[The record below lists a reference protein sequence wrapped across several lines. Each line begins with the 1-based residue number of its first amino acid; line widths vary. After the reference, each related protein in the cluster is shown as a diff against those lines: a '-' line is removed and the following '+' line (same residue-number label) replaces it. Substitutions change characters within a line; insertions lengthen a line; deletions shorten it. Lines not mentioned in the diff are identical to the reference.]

1 MRQNVFDTPQQE
13 AVSSEDNV
21 FAQFLQTKGLYD
33 HIEITE
39 KNISELCDLIG
50 GKVKLNL
57 YCKICE
63 ETRVFS
69 MQATTFLFPVDD
81 DKKEIRSL
89 AKELMWNQRFQT
101 MKDTP
106 RPGENQEVREW
117 YWSNWQTQD
126 ATRVMVFPFVCAM
139 DDTHHIDYIVRTE
152 GNTMWKIGQSPS
164 VADLTFPELD
174 AYRKITTERD
184 RKELRRAIGLFASG
198 IGVGSYVYLRRI
210 FEHLLIQ
217 AKTNA
222 GSAINDEEFD
232 KARVNEKITM
242 LKDHLPSMLTS
253 NPTLYGILSK
263 GIHELSEDDCI
274 EYFPVVK
281 DCIFMIL
288 DEWEEMRKKAE
299 KEKSI
304 SASLSKIAAK
314 IK

>member
-1 MRQNVFDTPQQE
+1 MRQNVFDTLQQE

-139 DDTHHIDYIVRTE
+139 DDTHHIDSTAAGWHPVIAE
-152 GNTMWKIGQSPS
+152 CMSLSPMRC
-164 VADLTFPELD
+164 AM
-174 AYRKITTERD
+174 RWQHR
-184 RKELRRAIGLFASG
+184 
-198 IGVGSYVYLRRI
+198 
-210 FEHLLIQ
+210 LL
-217 AKTNA
+217 
-222 GSAINDEEFD
+222 S
-232 KARVNEKITM
+232 
-242 LKDHLPSMLTS
+242 SS
-253 NPTLYGILSK
+253 
-263 GIHELSEDDCI
+263 
-274 EYFPVVK
+274 VVK
-281 DCIFMIL
+281 P
-288 DEWEEMRKKAE
+288 KA
-299 KEKSI
+299 KSRWTVFRAY
-304 SASLSKIAAK
+304 SRP
-314 IK
+314 

>member
-1 MRQNVFDTPQQE
+1 MRQNVFDTLQQE

-106 RPGENQEVREW
+106 RPGENQEE
-117 YWSNWQTQD
+117 N
-126 ATRVMVFPFVCAM
+126 
-139 DDTHHIDYIVRTE
+139 
-152 GNTMWKIGQSPS
+152 
-164 VADLTFPELD
+164 
-174 AYRKITTERD
+174 
-184 RKELRRAIGLFASG
+184 G
-198 IGVGSYVYLRRI
+198 IGVIGKHKMRHVLWFSHLSVQWMIRI
-210 FEHLLIQ
+210 ILIILFVQREIPCGKLVSHLLWPI
-217 AKTNA
+217 
-222 GSAINDEEFD
+222 
-232 KARVNEKITM
+232 
-242 LKDHLPSMLTS
+242 
-253 NPTLYGILSK
+253 
-263 GIHELSEDDCI
+263 
-274 EYFPVVK
+274 
-281 DCIFMIL
+281 
-288 DEWEEMRKKAE
+288 
-299 KEKSI
+299 
-304 SASLSKIAAK
+304 
-314 IK
+314 